1 MTKRRKFL
9 KGIASTS
16 LFGAVQGVTAES
28 SSDNTVQPLGTGG
41 AGNDEKLPV
50 YADGRL
56 VSHYRPDT
64 SHEDRYILERK
75 FESADLA
82 ERYGDP
88 IFRYKDQILPK
99 ERVPEAVQERR
110 KTTYTFQTKKI
121 IGTEVENRNAEEHIR
136 QQQSGEFELQDQAD
150 IDGNVPLYHY
160 DPDADNEAQSRS
172 SPLSLAWEA
181 QDSENIKQNMEN
193 DDIGSAWQPH
203 ALTRLDEAR
212 VDKVVNLPNG
222 GTKETD
228 AHVMKWIADPICAI
242 HTKQWHIRLYDVPT
256 DGITAVGQPHRDP
269 CDHGKLSDNENIDWK
284 IAEARDQV
292 ADFWSDVSGISV
304 ESVSV
309 GNTET
314 STEFES
320 HDGEWTYFD
329 DD

>member
-28 SSDNTVQPLGTGG
+28 SSDNTVQPLGAGG
-41 AGNDEKLPV
+41 AGNDKKLPV

-56 VSHYRPDT
+56 VTHYRPDT

-121 IGTEVENRNAEEHIR
+121 IGTEVENRNAEERIR
-136 QQQSGEFELQDQAD
+136 EQQSGEFELQDQAE

-160 DPDADNEAQSRS
+160 DPDADGDQQSRS
-172 SPLSLAWEA
+172 SPLNLAWEA
-181 QDSENIKQNMEN
+181 EDSQSIKQNMEN
-193 DDIGSAWQPH
+193 APFGEAWHPGPITMLPQ
-203 ALTRLDEAR
+203 AR
-212 VDKVVNLPNG
+212 VEKTVNLPNG

-228 AHVMKWIADPICAI
+228 KHVMKWISDITCDAE
-242 HTKQWHIRLYDVPT
+242 TKQWHVRLYDVPAG
-256 DGITAVGQPHRDP
+256 GITVVGQAHRDP
-269 CDHGKLSDNENIDWK
+269 CLHGKVRDNENIDWK
-284 IAEARDQV
+284 IDAARDKV
-292 ADFWSDVSGISV
+292 ADFWSQESGISS
-304 ESVSV
+304 ETISV
-309 GNTET
+309 GNTAT
-314 STEFES
+314 STDFAS
-320 HDGEWTYFD
+320 HTGDWKYFD